1 MKKINVLKT
10 NINKVVKKQNGIT
23 LIALVITIIV
33 LLILAAVSIA
43 MLTGEN
49 GILSKA
55 SNAKEKHL
63 IAQYEEELNLC
74 IMEMQTD
81 ELGTLTM
88 QKLIEKLPQYIQASQ
103 PGEQCEWDTKQET
116 EEPTGTY
123 KGYEFYVDKNKK
135 AHITGKATG
144 IMISCSVDPSGYT
157 NKNVKATITITCTE
171 GIQ

>member
-1 MKKINVLKT
+1 MVIKKEKDF
-10 NINKVVKKQNGIT
+10 NKIKEKENEKGIT

-55 SNAKEKHL
+55 STAKEKHL

-88 QKLIEKLPQYIQASQ
+88 EKLIEKLPQYIQASQ
-103 PGEQCEWDTKQET
+103 PGEQCEWDKEQIA

-123 KGYEFYVDKNKK
+123 KGYEFKVDEKTK
-135 AHITGKATG
+135 ID
-144 IMISCSVDPSGYT
+144 S
-157 NKNVKATITITCTE
+157 
-171 GIQ
+171 